1 MGIEIPMTGNAGSAE
16 HRQAR
21 RYRFRGD
28 ATARPLE
35 SGIALP
41 GRVLDLSALGCLL
54 MVPNLSEFA
63 VGTLV
68 DVSVNSSSIAFRAL
82 GSVRHCNPNHWRI
95 GISFVNLSRRG
106 EADLLELIAE
116 LDAAEQ
122 LGRPCVHEIT
132 VIRHNPP
139 ALEPGEIL
147 KE

>member
-82 GSVRHCNPNHWRI
+82 GSVRHCSRSRKLL
-95 GISFVNLSRRG
+95 GIAFVNLSRRC
-106 EADLLELIAE
+106 EADLLELIDD
-116 LDAAEQ
+116 LDSAEQ
-122 LGRPCVHEIT
+122 MGSAAAPKIT
-132 VIRHNPP
+132 ILRHIE
-139 ALEPGEIL
+139 L
-147 KE
+147 